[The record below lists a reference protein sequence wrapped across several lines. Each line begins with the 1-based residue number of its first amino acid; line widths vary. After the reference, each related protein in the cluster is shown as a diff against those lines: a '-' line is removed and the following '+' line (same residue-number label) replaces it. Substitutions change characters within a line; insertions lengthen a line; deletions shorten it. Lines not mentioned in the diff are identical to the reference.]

1 MTRHSIISPIFR
13 VSAHFRRVS
22 AFFLRT
28 SAQGFLLISL
38 TNTST
43 LASADEIAA
52 TGAED
57 STIIYPAS
65 FFQPYNPVSVN
76 DMIDRIPGVSISNG
90 GGGRGLGSGGDLL
103 INGQRLAGKDN
114 SPRDQLRRIAARE
127 VDRIE
132 IIRGTSSD
140 LAVRGSGQVV
150 NVVLQD
156 ADTRAST
163 SVEIS
168 TDRHADGTLQPG
180 ASISH
185 SRQSGNLTAIVSLQA
200 DPQYHHE
207 ERLETS
213 YTPGLT
219 ATEIMTEGKTRDRMA
234 YQASTVLGYR
244 TGQHRMQLNALYGTS
259 DHPVDIARQYRNP
272 QSPATVVR
280 AEREPIDYVK
290 NNWELGGDYEFEFDD
305 GSNLLF
311 LFVVNDDTNN
321 NVRER
326 YLTDA
331 PQTDAAERKALY
343 IESDN
348 QTRERI
354 AQGTYSWSL
363 SDVQDLQLGAE
374 RAQTILDS
382 SLLIGR
388 DSGDSAPSPRFGNL
402 RPALNLSNLGSS
414 VEEMR
419 YEGFA
424 VHNWTLNDR
433 MTLES
438 SLVYETSEIS
448 QRGAVSQSRDFQ
460 FWRPSL
466 DYRFNITNAL
476 QLRATVARQVQQLS
490 FANFTATAN
499 TNDNDK
505 DANAGNPNLVPTKEI
520 RYELTMEYRL
530 PNDAGVV
537 SSRFFM
543 RDLED
548 QIGRINASGNPDQP
562 VSAAGNIG
570 DAKRWGVYLDGS
582 TRLGLLGLPDAL
594 ISSSLFL
601 FDSEVTNPILDQP
614 ERINGRGRAQLGFRH
629 DVVEWNMNYGFDY
642 SHPLNGGE
650 RHIDVDTIDRING
663 GPSLTMFV
671 STVLFDDV
679 TFRVE
684 SNNTL
689 DEEYCRNRVRYNGSA
704 ALGNISEIQDACW
717 GSGQKLALKVRTTF

>member
-1 MTRHSIISPIFR
+1 MLISPISPFFR
-13 VSAHFRRVS
+13 IGALGLM
-22 AFFLRT
+22 A
-28 SAQGFLLISL
+28 ISL
-38 TNTST
+38 TNTSQ
-43 LASADEIAA
+43 LANADEIAQEFA
-52 TGAED
+52 DTGAED
-57 STIIYPAS
+57 STVIYPAS
-65 FFQPYNPVSVN
+65 FFQPYNPISVN
-76 DMIDRIPGVSISNG
+76 DMIDRIPGVSISDG

-103 INGQRLAGKDN
+103 INGQRLAGKSN

-127 VDRIE
+127 VERIE
-132 IIRGTSSD
+132 IIRGTSSE

-168 TDRHADGTLQPG
+168 SDRHSDGTLQPG

-185 SRQSGNLTAIVSLQA
+185 SRQTGNFSALFNLQA
-200 DPQYHHE
+200 DPQYNRE
-207 ERLETS
+207 QRLETS
-213 YTPGLT
+213 YTPGLVP
-219 ATEIMTEGKTRDRMA
+219 TEIMDESKTRDRMA
-234 YQASTVLGYR
+234 YEASTVMGYR
-244 TGQHRMQLNALYGTS
+244 MGQHRMQLNALYGTS
-259 DHPVDIARQYRNP
+259 DHPVDSVRQYRNP
-272 QSPATVVR
+272 QTPDVIDH

-290 NNWELGGDYEFEFDD
+290 NNWELGGDYELEFDD

-311 LFVVNDDTNN
+311 LFVVNDETDNN
-321 NVRER
+321 IRER
-326 YLTDA
+326 FQNDA
-331 PQTDAAERKALY
+331 PQSSDAERKSLY
-343 IESDN
+343 IESN
-348 QTRERI
+348 SRTRERI
-354 AQGTYSWSL
+354 AQSTYSWSL
-363 SDVQDLQLGAE
+363 SDVQDMQLGAE

-388 DSGDSAPSPRFGNL
+388 DVGTAAPSPQFGNL
-402 RPALNLSNLGSS
+402 RPALGLSNLGSS

-448 QRGAVSQSRDFQ
+448 QSGALNQSRDFQ
-460 FWRPSL
+460 FWRPSI
-466 DYRFNITNAL
+466 DYRFNITSSL

-490 FANFTATAN
+490 FANFSATAN
-499 TNDNDK
+499 TSDNDK
-505 DANAGNPNLVPTKEI
+505 EADAGNPNLVPTQEI

-548 QIGRINASGNPDQP
+548 QIGRINASSNPDQP

-582 TRLGLLGLPDAL
+582 TRLGILGLPDAIL
-594 ISSSLFL
+594 SSSLYL
-601 FDSEVTNPILDQP
+601 FDSEVTNPILGST
-614 ERINGRGRAQLGFRH
+614 ERINGRGRAELGFQH
-629 DVVEWNMNYGFDY
+629 DIVNWNLNYGFDY
-642 SHPLNGGE
+642 GHPLNGGE
-650 RHIDVDTIDRING
+650 RDIEVNTIDQIDN

-679 TFRVE
+679 TFRLE

-689 DEEYCRNRVRYNGSA
+689 DEKTCRNRVRYNGSA
-704 ALGNISEIQDACW
+704 ASGNISEIQNACW
-717 GSGQKLALKVRTTF
+717 GNGQKLALKVRKTF

>member
-1 MTRHSIISPIFR
+1 MTRSSIISPIFR
-13 VSAHFRRVS
+13 AGTRFRVS
-22 AFFLRT
+22 AL
-28 SAQGFLLISL
+28 SLLIISL
-38 TNTST
+38 SNTTTQAST
-43 LASADEIAA
+43 EEIATA
-52 TGAED
+52 GAEN
-57 STIIYPAS
+57 STVIYPAS

-76 DMIDRIPGVSISNG
+76 DMIDRIPGVSLSGG

-114 SPRDQLRRIAARE
+114 SPQDQLRRIAARE

-168 TDRHADGTLQPG
+168 TDRHTDGTLQPG
-180 ASISH
+180 ATVSH
-185 SRQSGNLTAIVSLQA
+185 SRQTGNINATVSLKA
-200 DPQYHHE
+200 DPQYHHNQRRE
-207 ERLETS
+207 IS

-219 ATEIMTEGKTRDRMA
+219 PTELMTEDNIRDRMA
-234 YQASTVLGYR
+234 YQASALVGYR
-244 TGQHRMQLNALYGTS
+244 TGSHRMQLNALYGTS
-259 DHPVDIARQYRNP
+259 DHPVEVLRQYRSP
-272 QSPATVVR
+272 QLPQTVAR
-280 AEREPIDYVK
+280 TEREPIDYVK

-305 GSNLLF
+305 GGNLLF
-311 LFVVNDDTNN
+311 LFIVNDDTNN

-326 YLTDA
+326 FLSDA
-331 PQTDAAERKALY
+331 SQDDGAERKSLY
-343 IESDN
+343 IESN
-348 QTRERI
+348 SRTRERI
-354 AQGTYSWSL
+354 AQSTYSWSL
-363 SDVQDLQLGAE
+363 TDGQDLQLGAE

-388 DSGDSAPSPRFGNL
+388 ESGDTEPSPRYGNL
-402 RPALNLSNLGSS
+402 RPALSLSNPGSS

-448 QRGAVSQSRDFQ
+448 QTGTVSQSRDFQ
-460 FWRPSL
+460 FWRPSV
-466 DYRFNITNAL
+466 DYRFNITNSL

-499 TNDNDK
+499 TNDTDK

-548 QIGRINASGNPDQP
+548 QIGRINASPNPAQP

-582 TRLGLLGLPDAL
+582 TRLGLLGLPDAMV
-594 ISSSLFL
+594 SSSLYL
-601 FDSEVTNPILDQP
+601 FDSEVTNPILGTK
-614 ERINGRGRAQLGFRH
+614 ERINGRGRAEIGFRH
-629 DVVEWNMNYGFDY
+629 DVIDWNLNYGFDY
-642 SHPLNGGE
+642 GHPLTGGE
-650 RHIDVDTIDRING
+650 RNIEVNTIDSYEQG
-663 GPSLTMFV
+663 TSLTMFV
-671 STVLFDDV
+671 STVLFNDV
-679 TFRVE
+679 TFRLE

-689 DEEYCRNRVRYNGSA
+689 DSESCRERVRYNGLA
-704 ALGNISEIQDACW
+704 ASGDISEVENSCW
-717 GSGQKLALKVRTTF
+717 GSGQKLALKVRKTF

>member
-1 MTRHSIISPIFR
+1 MTRSNIISPIFR
-13 VSAHFRRVS
+13 ASALCRVN
-22 AFFLRT
+22 AL
-28 SAQGFLLISL
+28 ALLVFSL
-38 TNTST
+38 TNTSS
-43 LASADEIAA
+43 LASADEIAP
-52 TGAED
+52 TGVED

-76 DMIDRIPGVSISNG
+76 DMIDRIPGVSIGGG

-132 IIRGTSSD
+132 IIRGTSSE

-150 NVVLQD
+150 NVVLQE
-156 ADTRAST
+156 ANTRAST
-163 SVEIS
+163 SVEVS

-185 SRQSGNLTAIVSLQA
+185 SRQSGNLSAVISLQA
-200 DPQYHHE
+200 DPQYNHNLRRE
-207 ERLETS
+207 IS

-219 ATEIMTEGKTRDRMA
+219 PTEVMDESNTRDRMA
-234 YQASTVLGYR
+234 YQASTTLGYR
-244 TGQHRMQLNALYGTS
+244 VGQHRMQLNALYGTS
-259 DHPVDIARQYRNP
+259 DHPVEILRQYR
-272 QSPATVVR
+272 SPASPDALGR
-280 AEREPIDYVK
+280 AEREPIDHVK

-311 LFVVNDDTNN
+311 LFVINDDINN

-326 YLTDA
+326 FLTDA
-331 PQTDAAERKALY
+331 PQSGGTERKALY
-343 IESDN
+343 IGSN
-348 QTRERI
+348 SRTRERI
-354 AQGTYSWSL
+354 AQSTYSWSL
-363 SDVQDLQLGAE
+363 SDGQDLQLGAE

-388 DSGDSAPSPRFGNL
+388 DTGESAPSAQYGNL
-402 RPALNLSNLGSS
+402 RPALNLSNPGSS

-448 QRGAVSQSRDFQ
+448 QSGAVSQSRDFQ
-460 FWRPSL
+460 FWRPSV
-466 DYRFNITNAL
+466 DYRFNITNSL

-499 TNDNDK
+499 TSDTDK
-505 DANAGNPNLVPTKEI
+505 DADAGNPNLVPTQEI

-530 PNDAGVV
+530 PNDAGVI

-548 QIGRINASGNPDQP
+548 QIGRINASTDPNQP

-570 DAKRWGVYLDGS
+570 DAKRWGMYLDGS
-582 TRLGLLGLPDAL
+582 TRLGLLGLPDAIL
-594 ISSSLFL
+594 SSSLYL
-601 FDSEVTNPILDQP
+601 FDSEVTNPILGTT
-614 ERINGRGRAQLGFRH
+614 ERINGRGRAELGFRH
-629 DVVEWNMNYGFDY
+629 DIVNWNLNYGFDY
-642 SHPLNGGE
+642 AQHLNGGE
-650 RHIDVDTIDRING
+650 RNIEVNSIDSYDRG
-663 GPSLTMFV
+663 ASLTMFV
-671 STVLFDDV
+671 STVLFNDV
-679 TFRVE
+679 TFRLE

-689 DEEYCRNRVRYNGSA
+689 DTESCRNRVRYNGSA
-704 ALGNISEIQDACW
+704 AAGDVSEIENSCW
-717 GSGQKLALKVRTTF
+717 GNGQKVALKVRKTF

>member
-1 MTRHSIISPIFR
+1 MTRSRIISPIFR
-13 VSAHFRRVS
+13 ASSRFRVS
-22 AFFLRT
+22 AL
-28 SAQGFLLISL
+28 SLLVISL
-38 TNTST
+38 SNA
-43 LASADEIAA
+43 LPQASADEMASA
-52 TGAED
+52 DPAN
-57 STIIYPAS
+57 STVIYPAS

-76 DMIDRIPGVSISNG
+76 DMIDRIPGVSLSGG

-114 SPRDQLRRIAARE
+114 SPQDQLRRIAARE
-127 VDRIE
+127 VERIE

-168 TDRHADGTLQPG
+168 TDRHSDGTLQPG
-180 ASISH
+180 ATISH
-185 SRQSGNLTAIVSLQA
+185 SRQTGNFSAMVSLQA
-200 DPQYHHE
+200 DPQYNHE
-207 ERLETS
+207 QRLETS
-213 YTPGLT
+213 YSPSLTP
-219 ATEIMTEGKTRDRMA
+219 TEVMTESKERDRMA
-234 YQASTVLGYR
+234 YQASTVMGYR
-244 TGQHRMQLNALYGTS
+244 IGQHRMQLNALYGTS
-259 DHPVDIARQYRNP
+259 DHPVDVVRQYSNP
-272 QSPATVVR
+272 QTSNGIAR

-305 GSNLLF
+305 GGNLLF
-311 LFVVNDDTNN
+311 LFIVNDDTDN

-326 YLTDA
+326 FMIDS
-331 PQTDAAERKALY
+331 PQTDPAERKSLY
-343 IESDN
+343 IESN
-348 QTRERI
+348 SRTRERI
-354 AQGTYSWSL
+354 AQSTYSWPL
-363 SDVQDLQLGAE
+363 SDIQDLQLGVE

-388 DSGDSAPSPRFGNL
+388 DSGDVAPSAEFGGL
-402 RPALNLSNLGSS
+402 RPAFNLSNLGSS

-448 QRGAVSQSRDFQ
+448 QSGALSQSRDFQ
-460 FWRPSL
+460 FWRPSI
-466 DYRFNITNAL
+466 DYRFNITNSL
-476 QLRATVARQVQQLS
+476 QLRATVARQIQQLS

-499 TNDNDK
+499 TDDNDK
-505 DANAGNPNLVPTKEI
+505 DADAGNPNLVPTQEI

-548 QIGRINASGNPDQP
+548 QIGRINASPNPDQP

-582 TRLGLLGLPDAL
+582 TRLGLLGLPDAML
-594 ISSSLFL
+594 SSSLYL
-601 FDSEVTNPILDQP
+601 FDSEVTNPILGTT
-614 ERINGRGRAQLGFRH
+614 ERINGRGRAELGFRH
-629 DVVEWNMNYGFDY
+629 DIVNWNLNYGFDY
-642 SHPLNGGE
+642 GHPLNGGE
-650 RHIDVDTIDRING
+650 RNIEVDTIDQTFHGR
-663 GPSLTMFV
+663 SLTMFV

-689 DEEYCRNRVRYNGSA
+689 DEETCRNRIRYNGSA
-704 ALGNISEIQDACW
+704 AAGNISEIQNACW
-717 GSGQKLALKVRTTF
+717 GSGQKLALKVRKTF

>member
-1 MTRHSIISPIFR
+1 MTRCNAISPIFR
-13 VSAHFRRVS
+13 ASAIFRTK
-22 AFFLRT
+22 AL
-28 SAQGFLLISL
+28 ALLMISL

-43 LASADEIAA
+43 LASADEIATA
-52 TGAED
+52 DVED

-76 DMIDRIPGVSISNG
+76 DMIDRIPGVSIGGG

-127 VDRIE
+127 VERIE
-132 IIRGTSSD
+132 IIRGTSSE

-163 SVEIS
+163 SVEVS

-185 SRQSGNLTAIVSLQA
+185 SRQTGNLSAVVSLQA
-200 DPQYHHE
+200 DPQYNHNQRRE
-207 ERLETS
+207 IS
-213 YTPGLT
+213 YTPALT
-219 ATEIMTEGKTRDRMA
+219 PTELMHESNIRERMA
-234 YQASTVLGYR
+234 YQASTTLGYR
-244 TGQHRMQLNALYGTS
+244 AGQHRMQLNALYGTS
-259 DHPVDIARQYRNP
+259 DHPVELSRQYR
-272 QSPATVVR
+272 SPESPDVIAR
-280 AEREPIDYVK
+280 IEREPIDYVK
-290 NNWELGGDYEFEFDD
+290 NNWELGGDYELEFDD
-305 GSNLLF
+305 GSDLLF
-311 LFVVNDDTNN
+311 LFVVNDETDN

-326 YLTDA
+326 FLTDA
-331 PQTDAAERKALY
+331 PQTAAPERKALY
-343 IESDN
+343 IESN
-348 QTRERI
+348 SRTRERI
-354 AQGTYSWSL
+354 AQSTYSWSL
-363 SDVQDLQLGAE
+363 ANGQDLQLGAE
-374 RAQTILDS
+374 GAQTILDS

-388 DSGDSAPSPRFGNL
+388 ESGDAAPSPQYGNL
-402 RPALNLSNLGSS
+402 RPAINLSNPGSS

-448 QRGAVSQSRDFQ
+448 QSGAVSQSRDFQ
-460 FWRPSL
+460 FWRPSV
-466 DYRFNITNAL
+466 DYRFNITNSL

-490 FANFTATAN
+490 FANFTATVN
-499 TNDNDK
+499 TSDTDK
-505 DANAGNPNLVPTKEI
+505 DADAGNPNLVPTQEI

-548 QIGRINASGNPDQP
+548 QIGRINASTNPDQP

-582 TRLGLLGLPDAL
+582 TRLGALGLPDAL
-594 ISSSLFL
+594 LSSSLYL
-601 FDSEVTNPILDQP
+601 FDSEVTNPILGTT
-614 ERINGRGRAQLGFRH
+614 ERINGRGRAELGFRH
-629 DVVEWNMNYGFDY
+629 DIVTWNLNYGFDY
-642 SHPLNGGE
+642 GHPLNGGE
-650 RHIDVDTIDRING
+650 RNIEVNTIDSYERG
-663 GPSLTMFV
+663 SSLTMFV

-679 TFRVE
+679 TFRLE

-689 DEEYCRNRVRYNGSA
+689 DADTCRNRVRYNGSA
-704 ALGNISEIQDACW
+704 ASGDISEVENSCW
-717 GSGQKLALKVRTTF
+717 GNGQKLALKVRKTF

>member
-1 MTRHSIISPIFR
+1 MTRSSIISPIFR
-13 VSAHFRRVS
+13 VSAQFCRVS
-22 AFFLRT
+22 AGFFRT
-28 SAQGFLLISL
+28 SAQGLLLISL
-38 TNTST
+38 TNTSL

-52 TGAED
+52 TGVED

-76 DMIDRIPGVSISNG
+76 DMIDRIPGVSISDG

-132 IIRGTSSD
+132 IIRGTSSE

-200 DPQYHHE
+200 DPQYGHE
-207 ERLETS
+207 QRLETS
-213 YTPGLT
+213 YSPDLT
-219 ATEIMTEGKTRDRMA
+219 ATEIMTQSQVRDRMA

-259 DHPVDIARQYRNP
+259 DHPVDISRQYRNP
-272 QSPATVVR
+272 ESSGVIASI
-280 AEREPIDYVK
+280 EREPIDNVK
-290 NNWELGGDYEFEFDD
+290 NNWELGGDYEYEFDA
-305 GSNLLF
+305 GGNLLV
-311 LFVVNDDTNN
+311 LFIVNDETDNS
-321 NVRER
+321 VRER
-326 YLTDA
+326 FLNDD
-331 PQTDAAERKALY
+331 PQSGAADRKSLY
-343 IESDN
+343 IQSN
-348 QTRERI
+348 SRTRERI

-363 SDVQDLQLGAE
+363 AQDQDLQLGAE

-388 DSGDSAPSPRFGNL
+388 DSDEAAPSPLFGNL
-402 RPALNLSNLGSS
+402 APALNLSNLGSS

-448 QRGAVSQSRDFQ
+448 QSGALNQSRDFQ
-460 FWRPSL
+460 FWRPSV
-466 DYRFNITNAL
+466 DYRFNITNSL

-499 TNDNDK
+499 TDDNDK
-505 DANAGNPNLVPTKEI
+505 DADAGNPNLVPTKEV

-537 SSRFFM
+537 SSRFFL

-548 QIGRINASGNPDQP
+548 QIGRINASANPDQP

-582 TRLGLLGLPDAL
+582 TRLGALGLPDA
-594 ISSSLFL
+594 IVSSSLYL
-601 FDSEVTNPILDQP
+601 FDSEVTNPILGTT
-614 ERINGRGRAQLGFRH
+614 ERINGRGRAQMGFRH
-629 DVVEWNMNYGFDY
+629 DVVDWNLNYGFDY
-642 SHPLNGGE
+642 NHPLNGGE
-650 RHIDVDTIDRING
+650 RNIEVNTIDRTNG
-663 GPSLTMFV
+663 GPNLTMFV

-679 TFRVE
+679 TFRLE

-689 DEEYCRNRVRYNGSA
+689 DEEYCRNRVRYSGSA
-704 ALGNISEIQDACW
+704 ASGNISELEDACW
-717 GSGQKLALKVRTTF
+717 GYGRKLALKVRKTF

>member
-1 MTRHSIISPIFR
+1 MTRSSIISPIFR
-13 VSAHFRRVS
+13 ATTRFRVS
-22 AFFLRT
+22 AL
-28 SAQGFLLISL
+28 SLLIISL
-38 TNTST
+38 SNTTTQAST
-43 LASADEIAA
+43 DEITA
-52 TGAED
+52 TTAEN
-57 STIIYPAS
+57 STVIYPAS

-76 DMIDRIPGVSISNG
+76 DMIDRIPGVSLSGG

-114 SPRDQLRRIAARE
+114 SPQDQLRRIAARE
-127 VDRIE
+127 VERIE

-168 TDRHADGTLQPG
+168 TDRHTDGTLQPG
-180 ASISH
+180 ATISH
-185 SRQSGNLTAIVSLQA
+185 SRQTGNLNATFSLQA
-200 DPQYHHE
+200 DPQYNHNQRRE
-207 ERLETS
+207 IS
-213 YTPGLT
+213 YTPGLA
-219 ATEIMTEGKTRDRMA
+219 ATELMNEDNVRDRMA
-234 YQASTVLGYR
+234 YQASTLVGYR
-244 TGQHRMQLNALYGTS
+244 AGQHRMQLNALYGTS
-259 DHPVDIARQYRNP
+259 DHPVDILRQYRSP
-272 QSPATVVR
+272 QMPGTVAR
-280 AEREPIDYVK
+280 IEREPIEYVK

-305 GSNLLF
+305 GGNLLF
-311 LFVVNDDTNN
+311 LFIVNDDTDN

-326 YLTDA
+326 FLTDS
-331 PQTDAAERKALY
+331 PQTADEERKVLY
-343 IESDN
+343 IESN
-348 QTRERI
+348 SRTRERI
-354 AQGTYSWSL
+354 AQSTYSWSL
-363 SDVQDLQLGAE
+363 SDDQDLQLGAE

-388 DSGDSAPSPRFGNL
+388 ESGETAPSPRYGDL
-402 RPALNLSNLGSS
+402 RPALSLSNPGSS

-448 QRGAVSQSRDFQ
+448 QTGTVSQSRDFQ
-460 FWRPSL
+460 FWRPSV
-466 DYRFNITNAL
+466 DYRFNITNSL

-499 TNDNDK
+499 TSDNDK
-505 DANAGNPNLVPTKEI
+505 DADAGNPNLVPTKEI

-548 QIGRINASGNPDQP
+548 QIGRINVSSDPARP

-582 TRLGLLGLPDAL
+582 TRLGSLGLPDAIL
-594 ISSSLFL
+594 SSSLYL
-601 FDSEVTNPILDQP
+601 FDSEVTNPILGTQ
-614 ERINGRGRAQLGFRH
+614 ERINGRGRAEIGFRH
-629 DVVEWNMNYGFDY
+629 DVVNWNLNYGFDY
-642 SHPLNGGE
+642 GHPLNGGE
-650 RHIDVDTIDRING
+650 RNIDVNTIDSYEQAS
-663 GPSLTMFV
+663 SLTMFV

-679 TFRVE
+679 TFRLE

-689 DEEYCRNRVRYNGSA
+689 GSESCRERVRYNGLA
-704 ALGNISEIQDACW
+704 AAGDISEIENSCW
-717 GSGQKLALKVRTTF
+717 GSGQKLALKVRKNF

>member
-1 MTRHSIISPIFR
+1 MTRSSIISPISRVCARFR
-13 VSAHFRRVS
+13 VSALS
-22 AFFLRT
+22 
-28 SAQGFLLISL
+28 LLVISL
-38 TNTST
+38 SNTTT
-43 LASADEIAA
+43 LASADEISA

-57 STIIYPAS
+57 STVIYPAS

-76 DMIDRIPGVSISNG
+76 DMIDRIPGVSLSGG

-114 SPRDQLRRIAARE
+114 SPQDQLRRIAARE

-168 TDRHADGTLQPG
+168 TDRHTDGTLQPG
-180 ASISH
+180 ATISH
-185 SRQSGNLTAIVSLQA
+185 SRQTGNLNAVISLQA
-200 DPQYHHE
+200 DPKYNHNQRDE
-207 ERLETS
+207 VS
-213 YTPGLT
+213 YTPALVP
-219 ATEIMTEGKTRDRMA
+219 TELMTEDNVRDRMN
-234 YQASTVLGYR
+234 YQASTLIGYR

-259 DHPVDIARQYRNP
+259 DHPVDILRQYRSP
-272 QSPATVVR
+272 QSPDTLTRV
-280 AEREPIDYVK
+280 EREPIDYVK
-290 NNWELGGDYEFEFDD
+290 HNWELGGDYEFEFDN

-311 LFVVNDDTNN
+311 LFVVNDDTDD

-326 YLTDA
+326 FLTEA
-331 PQTDAAERKALY
+331 PQTAGNEHKALY
-343 IESDN
+343 IESN
-348 QTRERI
+348 SRTRERI

-363 SDVQDLQLGAE
+363 VDGQDLQLGVE

-382 SLLIGR
+382 SLFIGR
-388 DSGDSAPSPRFGNL
+388 QSGDTAPSPQYGNL
-402 RPALNLSNLGSS
+402 RPALTLSNPGSS

-419 YEGFA
+419 HEGFA

-448 QRGAVSQSRDFQ
+448 QTGTVSQSRDFQ
-460 FWRPSL
+460 FWRPSV
-466 DYRFNITNAL
+466 DYRFNITNSL

-490 FANFTATAN
+490 FGNFTATVN
-499 TNDNDK
+499 NSDTEK
-505 DANAGNPNLVPTKEI
+505 DADAGNPNLVPTKEI

-548 QIGRINASGNPDQP
+548 QIGRINVSSNPDRP

-582 TRLGLLGLPDAL
+582 TRLGSLGLPDA
-594 ISSSLFL
+594 IVSSSLYL
-601 FDSEVTNPILDQP
+601 FDSEVTHPILGTK
-614 ERINGRGRAQLGFRH
+614 ERINGRGRAQIGFRH
-629 DVVEWNMNYGFDY
+629 DVIDWNLNYGFDY
-642 SHPLNGGE
+642 GHPFNGGE
-650 RHIDVDTIDRING
+650 HNIDVNTIDTYEQG
-663 GPSLTMFV
+663 SSLTMFV

-679 TFRVE
+679 TFRLE

-689 DEEYCRNRVRYNGSA
+689 DSESCRKRVRYNGLA
-704 ALGNISEIQDACW
+704 AYGDVSEIENSCW
-717 GSGQKLALKVRTTF
+717 GSGQKLALKVRKTF